1 MLTPWKKRCNK
12 ARQCIKKQRY
22 HFANRGPYSQTC
34 GLSSGHMWMWEL
46 DHKENW
52 KLKTWQFQ
60 IVVLEKTIENPL
72 DSKEIKPIS
81 PKGNQ
86 PQIFIGGTDAE
97 AEAPVLWPPDAQSK
111 LTEKKQKQKITRCWE
126 RLRTGGEGDNR
137 GCHHWLNGC
146 EFEQTVQEIV
156 KDREA

>member
-1 MLTPWKKRCNK
+1 
-12 ARQCIKKQRY
+12 
-22 HFANRGPYSQTC
+22 
-34 GLSSGHMWMWEL
+34 MWEL

-60 IVVLEKTIENPL
+60 IVVLEKTLENPL

-111 LTEKKQKQKITRCWE
+111 LTEKKKQKQKQKPDAGKDWEQEEKGTTEDAITDSMDVSLSKLSR
-126 RLRTGGEGDNR
+126 
-137 GCHHWLNGC
+137 
-146 EFEQTVQEIV
+146 
-156 KDREA
+156 K